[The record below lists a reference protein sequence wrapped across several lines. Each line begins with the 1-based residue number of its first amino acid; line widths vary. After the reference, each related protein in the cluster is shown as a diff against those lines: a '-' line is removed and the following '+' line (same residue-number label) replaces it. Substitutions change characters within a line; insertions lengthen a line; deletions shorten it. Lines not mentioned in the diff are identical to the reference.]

1 MKQFQFNYH
10 STASLKKELRKI
22 KQWCALHITS
32 KMIFHIFSNT
42 IDEDR
47 ISEVCKIIKAEI
59 PETIFMGSSTNG
71 NILYGALSER
81 DISVV
86 CTVCEFPS
94 THAEI
99 LQYHLTNE
107 TMHSVMDDLVEKI
120 KDRPW
125 VKGVD
130 MLVTIRGMSMTPFCE
145 ALQNVPEDVEIFG
158 GGAFNS
164 DMNDD
169 RSCVFS
175 SSGGYSNNG
184 VVFLL
189 IGGED
194 FHITTTHVTGWK
206 PLGRTFHVTKAD
218 GSVLYEL
225 DGKPAYNVY
234 FKYLNIRNDEH
245 FFVNTLEFPF
255 FYEHGG
261 LNLLRAPVS
270 SNPDGSIIMTADIE
284 EDVVARLAYGDPLT
298 ILQSVY
304 SSGSDIEEFQPE
316 AVRIYSCAARRTFW
330 GVDEISKETLPFQS
344 IAPTSG
350 FYTSGEFL
358 RTNGYMNQHNVT
370 LVVAAAREGNIDPQ
384 KETDFHYDDHEFTG
398 KVSLIT
404 RLATFIEAST
414 NELEKANEQLAFVAI
429 SDGLT
434 KLYNRA
440 EIQKRIKE
448 RLATGK
454 PLSLIMMDIDNF
466 KHVNDT
472 YGHKEGDNVIIGLSD
487 LLRNDIAERN
497 PKASA
502 GRWGGE
508 EFMLLLPFDLEYTKL
523 AAADIVRDFAGLEFP
538 MAGHQTVSVG
548 VTTAIEG
555 ESLDSLL
562 VRVDKALYEAK
573 RTGKNRF
580 VVL

>member
-10 STASLKKELRKI
+10 SFVSLKKELRKI
-22 KQWCALHITS
+22 KQWGALHITS
-32 KMIFHIFSNT
+32 KMVFHIFSNS
-42 IDEDR
+42 IDEDI
-47 ISEVCKIIKAEI
+47 ISEVCEAIKSEVPDAI
-59 PETIFMGSSTNG
+59 YMGCSTNG
-71 NILYGALSER
+71 NILYGALAES

-94 THAEI
+94 TQAEI
-99 LQYHLTNE
+99 FQYYLTDE
-107 TMHSVMDDLVEKI
+107 TAASVAHDLIEKI
-120 KDRPW
+120 KERPW

-130 MLVTIRGMSMTPFCE
+130 MLVTIRGMSMTGFCE
-145 ALQNVPEDVEIFG
+145 ALQGVPEGIEMFG

-175 SSGGYSNNG
+175 SAGEYSNNG
-184 VVFLL
+184 VTFLL
-189 IGGED
+189 IGGDD

-206 PLGRTFHVTKAD
+206 PLGRTFHVTKAE
-218 GSVLYEL
+218 GSTLYEL
-225 DGKPAYNVY
+225 DNRPAYHVY
-234 FKYLNIRNDEH
+234 HKYLNIKNNEH
-245 FFVNTLEFPF
+245 FFTNTLEFPF

-261 LNLLRAPVS
+261 INLLRAPVS
-270 SNPDGSIIMTADIE
+270 SNPDGSIIMTANIE
-284 EDVVARLAYGDPLT
+284 ENVVAHLAYGDPLT
-298 ILQSVY
+298 ILESVY
-304 SSGSDIEEFQPE
+304 NSGKEMGEFQPE
-316 AVRIYSCAARRTFW
+316 AIRIYSCAARRTFW
-330 GVDEISKETLPFQS
+330 GISGISKETQPFQS

-370 LVVAAAREGNIDPQ
+370 LVVAAAREGNLDPQ
-384 KETDFHYDDHEFTG
+384 RENEFHFDDNEFSG

-414 NELEKANEQLAFVAI
+414 RELEEANEQLAYTAI

-448 RLATGK
+448 RLSTGK
-454 PLSLIMMDIDNF
+454 PLSLIMLDIDNF

-472 YGHKEGDNVIIGLSD
+472 FGHKEGDNVIVGLSD
-487 LLRNDIAERN
+487 LLRNGISAHN
-497 PKASA
+497 PDASA

-508 EFMLLLPFDLEYTKL
+508 EFMLLMPYDLEYTKL
-523 AAADIVRDFAGLEFP
+523 AATDIVRDFAGLEFP
-538 MAGHQTVSVG
+538 MAGHQTVSIG
-548 VTTAIEG
+548 VTTVIEG
-555 ESLDSLL
+555 ENLDSLL
-562 VRVDKALYEAK
+562 VRVDKALYETK